1 MKPLVS
7 IIVPVYKV
15 EKYISTCIE
24 SIINQTYSN
33 LEIILVNDG
42 SPDKSG
48 EICHDYASRD
58 NRIKVIDQENK
69 GIASVR
75 NTGLRSATGEFIYF
89 IDSDDCI
96 NIRLI
101 ELVVAIAEREN
112 ANIVQVG
119 LKEVPSDFSGY
130 DEKVDGIFFDNAHE
144 SINENYELIGKAYD
158 IQKFS
163 AIDSLYNLEKS
174 KTKSEYNL
182 CLRTT
187 VVWTKLYRKSAFESL
202 LFPEGM
208 RMHEDQ
214 MVAHRNFIAAGGMVF
229 IDAPLYYYR
238 QNDSSLI
245 RVGWTTK
252 RLSILDCYDDRQAAI
267 AKMQDS
273 SQALKNFVHER
284 FLVCI
289 IRNYN
294 MTDLKVSGIEKKTIK
309 KDLRVKYREILHQK
323 DYQLPAKKKLY
334 FVAFDI
340 CPMFILLALR
350 MHDKMK

>member
-24 SIINQTYSN
+24 SITRQTYDN

-48 EICHDYASRD
+48 EICHAYAD
-58 NRIKVIDQENK
+58 NDDRIRVIDQENM
-69 GIASVR
+69 GLASAR
-75 NTGLRSATGEFIYF
+75 NTGIKSANGEFIYF

-96 NIRLI
+96 NTRLI
-101 ELVVAIAEREN
+101 EYAVNAAEREK
-112 ANIVQVG
+112 ASIVQIG
-119 LKEVPSDFSGY
+119 LREVASDFTGY
-130 DEKVDGIFFDNAHE
+130 AEEIDINQYEVKKYSAVDA
-144 SINENYELIGKAYD
+144 
-158 IQKFS
+158 
-163 AIDSLYNLEKS
+163 LYNLERS
-174 KTKSEYNL
+174 KTKTEYEL

-187 VVWTKLYRKSAFESL
+187 VVWTKLYRRSAFDSL

-214 MVAHRNFIAAGGMVF
+214 MVAHRNIIAAGGMIF

-245 RVGWTTK
+245 RVGWTPK
-252 RLSILDCYDDRQAAI
+252 RLSILDCYDDRQKAVASMSTPN
-267 AKMQDS
+267 KGLM
-273 SQALKNFVHER
+273 NFVHER

-294 MTDLKVSGIEKKTIK
+294 MTDIRVEGQEKISIK
-309 KDLRVKYREILHQK
+309 KQLHSKYREILGQK
-323 DYQLPAKKKLY
+323 EYNLTLKKKLY
-334 FVAFDI
+334 FNMFNI
-340 CPMFILLALR
+340 CPGIVLLALR
-350 MHDKMK
+350 FHDKHK

>member
-1 MKPLVS
+1 MKPVVS

-15 EKYISTCIE
+15 EKYIAICIE
-24 SIINQTYSN
+24 SIIKQTYTD

-48 EICHDYASRD
+48 DICHDYASRD
-58 NRIKVIDQENK
+58 NRIVVIDQDNK
-69 GIASVR
+69 GLASAR
-75 NTGLRSATGEFIYF
+75 NTGLRRATGEFVYF
-89 IDSDDCI
+89 VDSDDCI
-96 NIRLI
+96 NVRLI
-101 ELVVAIAEREN
+101 ELAVSIAEKEK

-119 LKEVPSDFSGY
+119 LREVPYDFMDFAEEIDGLAYSDDKLVNQTY
-130 DEKVDGIFFDNAHE
+130 EVKKYTVVDT
-144 SINENYELIGKAYD
+144 
-158 IQKFS
+158 
-163 AIDSLYNLEKS
+163 LYNLEKS

-187 VVWTKLYRKSAFESL
+187 VVWTKLYRKSAALPL

-252 RLSILDCYDDRQAAI
+252 RLSILDCYDDRQEAI
-267 AKMQDS
+267 ASMQS
-273 SQALKNFVHER
+273 GNQALRNFVHER

-294 MTDLKVSGIEKKTIK
+294 MTDLKVEGAEKKTIK
-309 KDLRVKYREILHQK
+309 KDLRKKYNEIFHQK
-323 DYQLPAKKKLY
+323 DYQLHVKKKLY
-334 FVAFDI
+334 FSAFNI
-340 CPMFILLALR
+340 CPAVILLLLR
-350 MHDKMK
+350 IHDKRK